1 MESIQQIH
9 IQLKSRNGDIFL
21 VDPAI
26 LEYSGVLQA
35 RLDELWASE
44 KGDNV
49 IMVPEGDSNLLK
61 MIIDWLRS
69 RKEDQCSI
77 PPSPEIAIADSSST
91 IAANQEHED
100 LNDGRIPG
108 IGQWEAD
115 YFNGNKGSI
124 FTLLAVANRLEV
136 ATLLKDAGWALLK
149 WCRNKSLDET
159 YETFGIR
166 NPTEKTNRGGESA
179 GPGPESTAIPE
190 NAEADEC
197 DRNTMPQHDVEI
209 ENIDETPKTDDDTM
223 PAGAEKA
230 KDGESP
236 ESDAYDAEM
245 ISLRLNPIVLI
256 SCFSCLLLQ
265 AALVVGAG
273 HDPPPNR
280 PTQLDD
286 IERDTLNSERQVFKK
301 EAIAQQQQQQQQHGA
316 SSSQSNNHY
325 SLQIQHH
332 PGSTAAAHSSVKYVT
347 PLPAPTQITYPAKDH
362 HLAPQHYFHQQQQQQ
377 QQPVQQLQYQ
387 PHQLHQ
393 HQQLHHQP
401 VPQVH
406 EDHSTYTVPS
416 RQSLLQPVIGGS
428 APTSPYLT
436 PQPQYVYV
444 QARPQQLAAV
454 TSPGQGLPQSLLHI
468 LPQNSQ
474 AYIMIPTPAY
484 YHQQQ
489 QQQQQQQ
496 PAHLPSSG
504 APTQAPHSAQQLA
517 AYANDPDNHIETYSH
532 GETGAQSPSAPVP
545 SPSLPSLP
553 PQVPQATTPTPDI
566 VYAPSASTPVPPHRH
581 QSPSSEFSI
590 VKSIEQPIYYSHDLP
605 PAPLPSPAY
614 SNKDF
619 PQHSFVAPYHQRPT
633 HLQPYHP
640 HHEPHGP
647 QYPTFVPGSYPQ
659 HLAPAPSPLY
669 PSLSHPNNG
678 ILNYFGVQQRPPTSL
693 LDSYVP
699 SALQVHKGPP
709 VFVPKVQHRPAP
721 PPVSFYPTGYPFLT
735 GPAAPHQLHHH
746 QPHHAFPVN
755 HLHTTVLQPA
765 ASATTLAGHHG
776 HQVLPAYNYNT
787 IAYSVPL
794 AFTKTSA
801 QYKRSPAL
809 FSVAGFVPRLPLAM
823 ATTKLQPAAKLP

>member
-1 MESIQQIH
+1 
-9 IQLKSRNGDIFL
+9 
-21 VDPAI
+21 
-26 LEYSGVLQA
+26 
-35 RLDELWASE
+35 
-44 KGDNV
+44 
-49 IMVPEGDSNLLK
+49 
-61 MIIDWLRS
+61 MIR
-69 RKEDQCSI
+69 
-77 PPSPEIAIADSSST
+77 
-91 IAANQEHED
+91 
-100 LNDGRIPG
+100 
-108 IGQWEAD
+108 
-115 YFNGNKGSI
+115 
-124 FTLLAVANRLEV
+124 
-136 ATLLKDAGWALLK
+136 
-149 WCRNKSLDET
+149 
-159 YETFGIR
+159 
-166 NPTEKTNRGGESA
+166 
-179 GPGPESTAIPE
+179 
-190 NAEADEC
+190 
-197 DRNTMPQHDVEI
+197 M
-209 ENIDETPKTDDDTM
+209 
-223 PAGAEKA
+223 
-230 KDGESP
+230 
-236 ESDAYDAEM
+236 
-245 ISLRLNPIVLI
+245 LRLNPIVLI

-301 EAIAQQQQQQQQHGA
+301 EAIAQQQQQQQQGA

-362 HLAPQHYFHQQQQQQ
+362 HVAPQHYFHQQPQQQQQ

-393 HQQLHHQP
+393 HQLPHQP

-416 RQSLLQPVIGGS
+416 RQSLLQPVIGGG

-489 QQQQQQQ
+489 QQQQQ
-496 PAHLPSSG
+496 PPPHLVPSSG
-504 APTQAPHSAQQLA
+504 APLAAPTQAPHSAQQLA

-532 GETGAQSPSAPVP
+532 GETGAQSPSAPAP
-545 SPSLPSLP
+545 PPSLPSLP

-590 VKSIEQPIYYSHDLP
+590 VKSVEQPIYYSHD
-605 PAPLPSPAY
+605 LPSPAY

-619 PQHSFVAPYHQRPT
+619 PQHSFVPAPYHHQRPT
-633 HLQPYHP
+633 H
-640 HHEPHGP
+640 
-647 QYPTFVPGSYPQ
+647 
-659 HLAPAPSPLY
+659 Y

-699 SALQVHKGPP
+699 SGLQVHKGPP
-709 VFVPKVQHRPAP
+709 VFVPKVQHRPVLPPA
-721 PPVSFYPTGYPFLT
+721 PPVSFYQPGYPFLT
-735 GPAAPHQLHHH
+735 GPAAPHHHHH

-765 ASATTLAGHHG
+765 ASATTLTGHHA
-776 HQVLPAYNYNT
+776 HQVLPAYNT